1 MEMSKYAKAI
11 KAEIAL
17 ELEKQGSSLLAF
29 EEALKNINTGEGVLK
44 TAIFGS
50 SLMPRYVTKGVD
62 TVVDSVT
69 DLPEL
74 ALKGSLAGGAMAG
87 FTLDEMDRSVEGID
101 KALERER
108 EKVKLVRRVTENLRK
123 EHGFN

>member
-44 TAIFGS
+44 TAMFGTN
-50 SLMPRYVTKGVD
+50 LMPRYITKGVD

-123 EHGFN
+123 EHGLN

>member
-1 MEMSKYAKAI
+1 MSKYAKAI